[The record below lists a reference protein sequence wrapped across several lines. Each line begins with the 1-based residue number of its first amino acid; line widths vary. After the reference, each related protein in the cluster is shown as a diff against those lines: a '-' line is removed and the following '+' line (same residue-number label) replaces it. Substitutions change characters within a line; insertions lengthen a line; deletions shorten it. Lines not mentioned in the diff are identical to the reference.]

1 MEFMQLD
8 TTSTLMNETK
18 KKEEN
23 SDSFFIRFCRKK
35 YKCVFLWL
43 LSIIAVSQL
52 FIIIFDKIDSIILT
66 KVISN
71 IFLVGKNNTR
81 PQMNETTANVTSRA
95 NIP

>member
-1 MEFMQLD
+1 MECIQLD
-8 TTSTLMNETK
+8 TTSTFMNEAK
-18 KKEEN
+18 KKEET

-52 FIIIFDKIDSIILT
+52 FIIIFDKIDSNILT

-71 IFLVGKNNTR
+71 FFIVDKNNTNS
-81 PQMNETTANVTSRA
+81 PQTEENNG
-95 NIP
+95 

>member
-1 MEFMQLD
+1 MECLQLDD

-23 SDSFFIRFCRKK
+23 SDSLFIRFCRKK

-52 FIIIFDKIDSIILT
+52 FIIIFDKIDSNILT
-66 KVISN
+66 KVLSN
-71 IFLVGKNNTR
+71 VFFVDKNNTS
-81 PQMNETTANVTSRA
+81 PQQMNETRTFFVNRT
-95 NIP
+95 N

>member
-1 MEFMQLD
+1 MECIQLD
-8 TTSTLMNETK
+8 TTSTFMNEAK
-18 KKEEN
+18 KKEET

-52 FIIIFDKIDSIILT
+52 FIIIFDKIDSNILT

-71 IFLVGKNNTR
+71 FFIVDKNNTNS
-81 PQMNETTANVTSRA
+81 PKTEENNG
-95 NIP
+95 